1 MYCIFFFSKV
11 IGLMRRNLKSIHQ
24 GKSIE
29 SWIPLK
35 WKVGDEWWVCLIDG
49 CLFWIGGWGDQSGR
63 PNSMPPDVVC
73 TCGSMSSCGVE
84 MWLPKSNFAFY
95 GWHGYKGARHMPTT
109 SVPDGLGCLNRGR
122 VAFHQW
128 TSIPSLKLGRSSPE
142 ISGDGPVHPRVALP
156 RFGDRWDLFLKALQR
171 VRYFHISLLKGL
183 FSKYLFVVFSNIS
196 FFEGQSLGNPIVTD
210 VQPRR
215 IGYGGGA
222 VTIHGQVKIFT
233 SFKKLFFLFR
243 DFPKMFSASLT
254 PY

>member
-1 MYCIFFFSKV
+1 
-11 IGLMRRNLKSIHQ
+11 MRRHLKSIHQ

-84 MWLPKSNFAFY
+84 MWVPKPGLAFY
-95 GWHGYKGARHMPTT
+95 GWHGYKGTRHMPTT

-122 VAFHQW
+122 GAFHQW

-171 VRYFHISLLKGL
+171 VRYFHTSLLRGL
-183 FSKYLFVVFSNIS
+183 FSKYFFVVFSNIFFFWRAIPGKPNSNWCSTPKNWIWRRSCNHTWTGENIHIFQKNYS
-196 FFEGQSLGNPIVTD
+196 FYSGIFRRCF
-210 VQPRR
+210 QPVWPR
-215 IGYGGGA
+215 IRKQGMY
-222 VTIHGQVKIFT
+222 H
-233 SFKKLFFLFR
+233 
-243 DFPKMFSASLT
+243 
-254 PY
+254 